1 MRLFKTRNK
10 DLYAELQKLKS
21 DAPAEKSVATVKTD
35 AQKGEFRQETAYNAK
50 SDFEFVVKHGSRL
63 GCHFLLELNNYADL
77 KSCGLKTDFFRYR
90 LAFQM
95 SVDDSR
101 LMFSNKIA
109 STLPEHICQFDDGL
123 ERYSF
128 RPYLHA
134 GIGWDGW
141 SVVDGTVISP
151 YGEDGE

>member
-1 MRLFKTRNK
+1 MKTE
-10 DLYAELQKLKS
+10 D
-21 DAPAEKSVATVKTD
+21 
-35 AQKGEFRQETAYNAK
+35 QKGETQQETAYNAK

-63 GCHFLLELNNYADL
+63 GYHFLLDLSNYADL
-77 KSCGLKTDFFRYR
+77 KVCGLKSDFFRYR

-101 LMFSNKIA
+101 LMFNNRIA

-134 GIGWDGW
+134 GISWEGW
-141 SVVDGTVISP
+141 SVSTDGVVTNP
-151 YGEDGE
+151 YGEDEN